1 MTSNHHWHIKNVFS
15 NNPLSIL
22 IIKTPDRERVK
33 RSSYQE
39 NQISIRIDQ
48 VVQSTRVGWKWVSE
62 RRREKT
68 YNCLFCIYWNQEL
81 RERER
86 CLTDIVNWRKKGF
99 LWKSEEQEIGKIKGC
114 LSASQYILDL
124 CPQQWDPLKQTLSIF
139 ANSRKTITKIFK
151 IGNYFE
157 WNYNMIEIERRFSWS
172 QPLKTDQL
180 WVAHKILS

>member
-1 MTSNHHWHIKNVFS
+1 MTSNHHWHTKNVFS

-81 RERER
+81 REREMPNGHFE
-86 CLTDIVNWRKKGF
+86 LKEEGF
-99 LWKSEEQEIGKIKGC
+99 
-114 LSASQYILDL
+114 
-124 CPQQWDPLKQTLSIF
+124 PLK
-139 ANSRKTITKIFK
+139 
-151 IGNYFE
+151 E
-157 WNYNMIEIERRFSWS
+157 WGDWKNKRMPLS
-172 QPLKTDQL
+172 QPVHSWFMSATMGPSQTNTFNFCKF
-180 WVAHKILS
+180 KKNNNKNI